1 MKRQLT
7 FVKSAIRHW
16 DLLKQFTYRDIAGRY
31 RGSQLGMAWTVIN
44 PLLMLTV
51 YTLVFSQIFRARWGS
66 SNENQG
72 PLHFALNL
80 FAGLI
85 VFNLFS
91 ECAIRAPTLI
101 TSNPNY
107 VKKIIFPLEILGA
120 MVTGSALFHA
130 LTSTVILFI
139 AKVIIDKTIPFTI
152 LLLPVIW
159 APFILGC
166 IGMTWLLATAGV
178 FMRDINQL
186 MGSVVSMFMFL
197 SPIFYPSSAL
207 PNGLQWMAS
216 INPLAQTIEQT
227 REIIIAG
234 ITPNAISIII
244 QLAISIAWCEIA
256 LIILTRTKQEFGDL
270 L

>member
-91 ECAIRAPTLI
+91 CAG
-101 TSNPNY
+101 S
-107 VKKIIFPLEILGA
+107 PLSEEIMEA
-120 MVTGSALFHA
+120 
-130 LTSTVILFI
+130 
-139 AKVIIDKTIPFTI
+139 
-152 LLLPVIW
+152 
-159 APFILGC
+159 
-166 IGMTWLLATAGV
+166 
-178 FMRDINQL
+178 
-186 MGSVVSMFMFL
+186 
-197 SPIFYPSSAL
+197 
-207 PNGLQWMAS
+207 
-216 INPLAQTIEQT
+216 
-227 REIIIAG
+227 
-234 ITPNAISIII
+234 
-244 QLAISIAWCEIA
+244 IA
-256 LIILTRTKQEFGDL
+256 LILMRELAFIIASWS
-270 L
+270 